1 MKHLRKYNE
10 NNEIITNIE
19 QSDLFGDFHDSVINF
34 VESNGGNTYNI
45 GFLWINKTNGSG
57 IWSDFNTKWQN
68 DIKKKTPE
76 NYTLAV
82 NSELANGLKYSDFS
96 IRMCFVAN
104 LGKIKFKGDLDR
116 VLKNMENFQEL
127 NELLGR
133 MGNQFD
139 KLELKPFYEP
149 AWGITLLYAQLNAE
163 ETLKIGNSL
172 ELRLPKIDG
181 FRYG

>member
-10 NNEIITNIE
+10 NNEVITNIE
-19 QSDLFGDFHDSVINF
+19 QSDLFGDFHDSVIDF
-34 VESNGGNTYNI
+34 VESNGGKSNNI

-57 IWSDFNTKWQN
+57 IWSDFNLGIQN
-68 DIKKKTPE
+68 SIKKKTPE

-82 NSELANGLKYSDFS
+82 NSEPGNGLNYQEFS

-104 LGKIKFKGDLDR
+104 LGKIKLKGDLGR
-116 VLKNMENFQEL
+116 VLRNMEKFQEL
-127 NELLGR
+127 NSLLSR

-139 KLELKPFYEP
+139 KLELKPFYESG
-149 AWGITLLYAQLNAE
+149 WGLTLLYAQLNAE

-172 ELRLPKIDG
+172 ELRLPNIDG
-181 FRYG
+181 FTYR